1 MGVWNTFKSSYTSA
15 GVHSNNNGYHPGFFG
30 AKNAWK
36 AANAGARAPM
46 EGLLHSV
53 KRGIVDSFVEHG
65 HAGYAMTGEN
75 FVQPMVKYGGSI
87 FTSGGRREA
96 MYDIEKMGMANM
108 YKLGAK
114 RTTIGMLGS
123 GAMKLITPAM
133 FLYNAATQGV
143 GQATKDAVEQGVMF
157 GAGKWALG
165 RLGMTMA
172 SPVFLAGVGLAGA
185 GIAAQKA
192 LQFGKKYNDDVR
204 AVSFGNAFNDVYGTA
219 STMRQASV
227 NAIQSSKINGR
238 SVLGFE
244 SSLLHS

>member
-15 GVHSNNNGYHPGFFG
+15 GVHSNSGSYNPGMFG
-30 AKNAWK
+30 ARTSWK
-36 AANAGARAPM
+36 LANPGRAVPM
-46 EGLLHSV
+46 EGLLHSI
-53 KRGIVDSFVEHG
+53 KRGVVDSFIEHG
-65 HAGYAMTGEN
+65 HAGTVMSGADK
-75 FVQPMVKYGGSI
+75 VRYGGTMFS
-87 FTSGGRREA
+87 SGGIREA
-96 MYDIEKMGMANM
+96 MHEVEQIGTSGM
-108 YKLGAK
+108 YKLGARK
-114 RTTIGMLGS
+114 STIGMLGS

-172 SPVFLAGVGLAGA
+172 SPVFLAGIGLAGA

-219 STMRQASV
+219 ATMRQASV

-238 SVLGFE
+238 SVLNFE
-244 SSLLHS
+244 ASLLHS